1 MVQHVA
7 RRADNQRIT
16 YHLTFPAELDHQRI
30 VAWLRAISRTLNV
43 SRFGLTEAQSM
54 AFEVIASDQ
63 GISHRIR
70 VPKGK
75 ADDIIPQLRALIPG
89 VSATPEEWPAPYKW
103 TRGVE
108 VGQTNKSR
116 PLRIPN
122 AADTSTSIL
131 ASLQPLKA
139 GEAVIIQWVVAPARQ
154 KQLPNGKS
162 NSNQF
167 SILKA
172 VSPANDDE
180 IKERR
185 SKLDEPNVMG
195 VLRVAASAKT
205 EPSAER
211 LLQRVR
217 TSFNAVTTPSNSWYS
232 VVATQRGIIE
242 RVHSAESLTTWPA
255 QVNVTELSAL
265 MGWPIGSPHVSGLP
279 RGASRQLP
287 SPIAVPRTGIVIGK
301 STFPQDERP
310 VALSYVGGF
319 QHTYILGGTGSGK
332 STLLANM
339 AEQDMLAGH
348 TVIVMEAK
356 GDLFYETLARVP
368 ANRIDDVIV
377 VDVQD
382 RSFPVGYNV
391 LQQGDRRIAA
401 NNIKNLFENHFPDL
415 ARTVWARATLHRG
428 METLATRDNTAF
440 TDIVALFSPSSRTE
454 AETDWKEEL
463 IRGLSDFELQTFW
476 QRFNNQRREEQER
489 QAAPLMDRAWIITET
504 PEVRNIFGQTT
515 SSFSFEEVLKEN
527 KILLINLSGIA
538 QDAAQL
544 SGTIF
549 MQGLWTATQSL
560 RGSAEKPAYLY
571 LDEFQSFL
579 KLPISTEEMLAKARS
594 FKLGMRLAHQ
604 HLDQLSSMPEMRSA
618 VMSNARNK
626 IAFQLGADDSVKL
639 AREFGPLVTPNDFQ
653 MLRQYE
659 AFARVVTD
667 SEGISQPFSLGTN
680 PPSRPTGKSDQIIRL
695 SRQKYGRPVEQVI
708 HDMRAR
714 RSAPEIARKSRRP
727 RISGE
732 DWDEGR

>member
-1 MVQHVA
+1 MSRHAATVA
-7 RRADNQRIT
+7 DRQRVT
-16 YHLTFPAELDHQRI
+16 YHLTFPADLDHQRI
-30 VAWLRAISRTLNV
+30 VAWLRAISRSLRV
-43 SRFGLTEAQSM
+43 SRYGLTDAQSM

-70 VPKGK
+70 VPRSK

-89 VSATPEEWPAPYKW
+89 VSATPEEWPGTFKW
-103 TRGVE
+103 TRAVE
-108 VGQTNKSR
+108 VGETNKSR

-122 AADTSTSIL
+122 TQDTATSIL

-139 GEAVIIQWVVAPARQ
+139 GEAVTIQWVVTPARHQ
-154 KQLPNGKS
+154 PLPHTKS
-162 NSNQF
+162 ETNEF
-167 SILKA
+167 SWWRAIA
-172 VSPANDDE
+172 PANDDE

-185 SKLDEPNVMG
+185 AKLEEPNVMC

-205 EPSAER
+205 EQGAER
-211 LLQRVR
+211 LIARVR
-217 TSFNAVTTPSNSWYS
+217 TSFKAVSTPSNDWYS
-232 VVATQRGIIE
+232 VMATQQGIIN
-242 RVHSAESLTTWPA
+242 RVHRAESLTTWPA
-255 QVNVTELSAL
+255 QLNVVELSAL
-265 MGWPIGSPHVSGLP
+265 IGWPIGSPHVSGLP

-287 SPIAVPRTGIVIGK
+287 APMAVPRTGIVIGR

-310 VALSYVGGF
+310 VALSYIGGF
-319 QHTYILGGTGSGK
+319 QHTYVLGGTGSGK

-339 AEQDMLAGH
+339 AEQDMQAGH

-368 ANRIDDVIV
+368 ESRINDVIV

-401 NNIKNLFENHFPDL
+401 NNIKNLFEHHFPDL

-428 METLATRDNTAF
+428 LETLATRDNTAF

-454 AETDWKEEL
+454 SETDWKEEL
-463 IRGLSDFELQTFW
+463 IRGLTDFELQTFW

-515 SSFSFEEVLKEN
+515 SSFTFEDVLNDN

-544 SGTIF
+544 TGTIF
-549 MQGLWTATQSL
+549 MQGLWTATQTL
-560 RGSAEKPAYLY
+560 RGRAEKPAYLY

-579 KLPISTEEMLAKARS
+579 KLPISTEEMLAKSRS
-594 FKLGMRLAHQ
+594 FRLGMRLAHQ

-626 IAFQLGADDSVKL
+626 IAFQLGADDSTKL

-667 SEGISQPFSLGTN
+667 TEGVSQPFSVATN
-680 PPSRPTGKSDQIIRL
+680 PPSRPTGRTEQIIEL
-695 SRQKYGRPVEQVI
+695 SRSKYGRPVEQVI

-732 DWDEGR
+732 HW